1 MYEVLTSL
9 RPTMTAHP
17 LIDKPAP
24 PFTLF
29 DQDMNRVSLDEF
41 KGHKALVVFI
51 PLPFTNTCLGEMC
64 QLRDQLSTLGE
75 LDAGV
80 VAITT
85 HAPPTNK
92 RWSDDHQFGF
102 PILSDYWPHGVVA
115 SAYGTFSEKL
125 GIADRSTYVLDA
137 GGVVR
142 DVITSEFGSA
152 REFDAYFEA
161 LIKID

>member
-1 MYEVLTSL
+1 
-9 RPTMTAHP
+9 
-17 LIDKPAP
+17 
-24 PFTLF
+24 
-29 DQDMNRVSLDEF
+29 MNRVSLEDLQ
-41 KGHKALVVFI
+41 GRKALVVFI

-64 QLRDQLSTLGE
+64 SLRDQLTALTDI
-75 LDAGV
+75 DAGV

-92 RWSDDHQFGF
+92 RWSEDNQFGF

-115 SAYGTFSEKL
+115 SAYGTFNEKL

-152 REFDAYFEA
+152 REFDAYLEA
-161 LIKID
+161 LITID

>member
-1 MYEVLTSL
+1 
-9 RPTMTAHP
+9 MTAHP
-17 LIDKPAP
+17 LLGSPAP

-29 DQDMNRVSLDEF
+29 DQDMNRMSLEDLQ
-41 KGHKALVVFI
+41 GRKALVVFI

-64 QLRDQLSTLGE
+64 TLRDQLTALNDI
-75 LDAGV
+75 DAGV

-102 PILSDYWPHGVVA
+102 PVLSDYWPHGAVA
-115 SAYGTFSEKL
+115 SAYGTFNERL

-137 GGVVR
+137 DGLVR
-142 DVITSEFGSA
+142 DVITSEFSAA
-152 REFDAYFEA
+152 REYDHYVEA
-161 LIKID
+161 LTQIA